1 MKITLNNTE
10 QEIDLDNLTVT
21 ELLEYK
27 NFTWKLLIIK
37 VNERLIKRNEYDT
50 VRVNEGDN
58 VSVIHLITGG

>member
-10 QEIDLDNLTVT
+10 QVIEPDNITISQ
-21 ELLEYK
+21 LLEIK
-27 NFTWKLLIIK
+27 KFTWKLLVIK
-37 VNERLIKRNEYDT
+37 VNDTLVKRHEYDT

>member
-10 QEIDLDNLTVT
+10 QVIDRDSLTIT

-27 NFTWKLLIIK
+27 KFTWKLLVIK
-37 VNERLIKRNEYDT
+37 VNEQLIKKHEYDT
-50 VRVNEGDN
+50 FRVNEGDN

>member
-10 QEIDLDNLTVT
+10 QEIDRDNLTVT

-27 NFTWKLLIIK
+27 NFTWKLLVIK
-37 VNERLIKRNEYDT
+37 VNERLIKKHEQDT
-50 VRVNEGDN
+50 FRINEGDN